1 MANPSDG
8 VTICRVGGIP
18 NGTAPIHLSFGPPG
32 WGKMPILPSTI
43 AVDQMGFTQIF
54 KSVGDYGEQEEAE
67 RS

>member
-1 MANPSDG
+1 MERLPFTSPLG
-8 VTICRVGGIP
+8 RLGGKKGLFFIFF
-18 NGTAPIHLSFGPPG
+18 T
-32 WGKMPILPSTI
+32 MPILPSTI